1 MIRKCFSL
9 LLITFLLLTLLGGC
23 GEAVSN
29 IAGNVADAALKELE
43 EQVKSTLQTHKV
55 DVVELK
61 TVVGKLNDSDSTAQI
76 FCAALVRSD
85 SDALPQTCAD
95 SLNKIF
101 KDAGLVAQTDSK
113 VENDYL
119 VHKSITYKHTDYS
132 QGGYYTIFVYQTVST
147 DGLLPAPAK
156 G

>member
-1 MIRKCFSL
+1 MIRKCISL

-55 DVVELK
+55 DVIELK

-85 SDALPQTCAD
+85 SSALPQTCAD

-101 KDAGLVAQTDSK
+101 KDAGLVAQTGSK
-113 VENDYL
+113 VESDYL
-119 VHKSITYKHTDYS
+119 VHKSIT
-132 QGGYYTIFVYQTVST
+132 
-147 DGLLPAPAK
+147 
-156 G
+156 